1 MFEFITIA
9 VIVLGLILPNSSYG
23 QKEASNWVFGY
34 QCGFNFTEGT
44 PKMFSS
50 KIKSNGGGAII
61 SDGVSG
67 ELQFY
72 TDGRNFWN
80 RDHELMQS
88 IYARATDCWTIWSQ
102 SALIIP
108 SSVNPRQYHVFCI
121 RPENEITASV
131 TNCWYT
137 STGEELEMKGL
148 NLYYY
153 LVDMSLENGK
163 GNIVESKSNV
173 LLKEGITEKLTAV
186 PHSNGSDYW
195 VLTHDWNT
203 NAFNAM
209 LLSTDQLVNTVV
221 TNIGSIHGTNSNV
234 VDPFE
239 ELSGSMVASPNG
251 KKIACAVSLGKRP
264 FDLFDFDASTGMLSN
279 YLNMGELD
287 GQHGVSFSPDNT
299 KLYVTTDGQ
308 DPIDPSKRSIIV
320 QYDLMAGDSQAI
332 LNSGKSIIVGNP
344 KTNIPAAGVFD
355 GFGYSKKGMALGN
368 DGRLY
373 VGGNDSMEETTEP
386 HIMVIIENPNNVGYS
401 CNVNYYNFD
410 FGDSRVGIG
419 LPNFMQSY
427 FNGTLPISECEDLK
441 DLIIYPN
448 PSNGE
453 FIIKNIDGCSESYA
467 AELFNS
473 LGQSIMNLETINPEA
488 SVNLTSLPDGV
499 YLLVFTTFQN
509 TKVTRRLSKVS
520 GKIN

>member
-1 MFEFITIA
+1 MGHIYKLA
-9 VIVLGLILPNSSYG
+9 YIVLGSLLANVTYG

-34 QCGFNFTEGT
+34 QCGFNFSGGT
-44 PKMFSS
+44 PATFSS

-61 SDGVSG
+61 ADKVSG
-67 ELQFY
+67 ELLFY

-80 RDHELMQS
+80 RDHELMQN
-88 IYARATDCWTIWSQ
+88 IYTRSTDCWTIWSQ

-108 SSVNPRQYHVFCI
+108 SSINPKQYHVFCI
-121 RPENEITASV
+121 RPENEITAFV
-131 TNCWYT
+131 ANCWYT

-153 LVDMSLENGK
+153 LLDMNLENGR
-163 GNIVESKSNV
+163 GNIVEEKSNL
-173 LLKEGITEKLTAV
+173 LLKKGITEKLTAV

-195 VLTHDWNT
+195 ILTHDWGT
-203 NAFNAM
+203 TAFNAM
-209 LLSTDQLVNTVV
+209 LLRSDQLVNTVV
-221 TNIGSIHGTNSNV
+221 TNIGSIHGANSYV

-239 ELSGSMVASPNG
+239 ELSGSMIASPNG

-264 FDLFDFDASTGMLSN
+264 FDLFDFDASSGRLSN
-279 YLNMGELD
+279 YTNLGELD

-308 DPIDPSKRSIIV
+308 DPVDPSKRSIIV
-320 QYDLMAGDSQAI
+320 QYNLLAGDSEAI
-332 LNSGKSIIVGNP
+332 LNSGKSIIAGNP
-344 KTNIPAAGVFD
+344 NTNIPPAGVFD

-373 VGGNDSMEETTEP
+373 VSSNDSMEETTES
-386 HIMVIIENPNNVGYS
+386 HIMVIIENPNGEGYS

-427 FNGTLPISECEDLK
+427 FNNIPPVSECGDLNN
-441 DLIIYPN
+441 LTIFPN
-448 PSNGE
+448 PSNGKYILKTTE
-453 FIIKNIDGCSESYA
+453 GCSTQFS
-467 AELFNS
+467 AELFNC
-473 LGQSIMNLETINPEA
+473 LGQLLMNLTN
-488 SVNLTSLPDGV
+488 VNSQDEFDLTHLPDGI
-499 YLLVFTTFQN
+499 YLVVFTNYRNSKT
-509 TKVTRRLSKVS
+509 TRRLIKNS
-520 GKIN
+520 GKPK